1 MGHKGRVTLSL
12 RSSRRRVS
20 NSEMSYEPPP
30 AQRELMDLD
39 RDRETPSRPRAGAPW
54 SVLWFEPP
62 PDETDTDSRNTET
75 D

>member
-1 MGHKGRVTLSL
+1 
-12 RSSRRRVS
+12 
-20 NSEMSYEPPP
+20 MSYEPPP